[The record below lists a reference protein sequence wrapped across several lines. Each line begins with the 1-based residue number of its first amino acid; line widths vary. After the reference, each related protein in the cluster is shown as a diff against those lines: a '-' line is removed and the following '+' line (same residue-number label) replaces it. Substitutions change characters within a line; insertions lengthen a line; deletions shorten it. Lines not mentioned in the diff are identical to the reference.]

1 MEEIVK
7 KEFKGLPDTST
18 PFEPEW
24 INGFQDKIIANFNE
38 ISESLTSI
46 NTTLQAINT
55 KLEKKLTYT
64 VVTDVT
70 DSNSSN

>member
-1 MEEIVK
+1 MEKIVK
-7 KEFKGLPDTST
+7 KEFKDLPDETT
-18 PFEPEW
+18 PFESEW

-55 KLEKKLTYT
+55 KLDKTLTYT
-64 VVTDVT
+64 IVT
-70 DSNSSN
+70 DSISSN

>member
-1 MEEIVK
+1 METIVK
-7 KEFKGLPDTST
+7 KEFKDLPDETT
-18 PFEPEW
+18 PFESAW

-55 KLEKKLTYT
+55 KLDKTLTYT
-64 VVTDVT
+64 IVT

>member
-7 KEFKGLPDTST
+7 KEFKDLPDTST
-18 PFEPEW
+18 PFESEW
-24 INGFQDKIIANFNE
+24 FNGFQDKIIANFNE

-55 KLEKKLTYT
+55 KLKNVLTYT
-64 VVTDVT
+64 VVTD
-70 DSNSSN
+70 SNS

>member
-1 MEEIVK
+1 MEAIVK
-7 KEFKGLPDTST
+7 KEFKDLPDKTT
-18 PFEPEW
+18 PFESAW

-55 KLEKKLTYT
+55 KLQNVLTYT
-64 VVTDVT
+64 VVTDS
-70 DSNSSN
+70 DSSN